1 MGEYKVLFV
10 DDDEQI
16 TKSFRRLLRKKFS
29 LDTALSAAEGLESL
43 DAKGPYAVVISDFR
57 MPEKDGVEFLKE
69 VKLRYPDTVRI
80 MLTGF
85 ADLQTAMKAVNQGS
99 VFRFLTKPCPPD
111 ILSEA
116 VAQAIKYYDFILSE
130 RELIGLRQWRKSLE
144 QIVVA
149 LVRLVESRDPY
160 TAGHQQR
167 VALLAKAIA
176 LEMGM
181 GEDVVESIGLA
192 ATVHDVGKVYVPLEF
207 LNKPGVLSEPEFN
220 IIRHHP
226 KVGHDILS
234 KVQFDAPVSE
244 MVLQHHERLDGSGYP
259 QGLSGEEILPEAR
272 IIAVADVVEAM
283 SSHRPYRPSRGLEKA
298 LNEIKAHAGTRYDP
312 TAVEACLR
320 LFHNKGFT
328 FDVQL

>member
-1 MGEYKVLFV
+1 MTEYKVLFV
-10 DDDEQI
+10 DDDLQI
-16 TKSFRRLLRKKFS
+16 IKSFKRLLRKKFH
-29 LDTALSAAEGLESL
+29 LDTALSATEALKRMDSH
-43 DAKGPYAVVISDFR
+43 GPYAVVITDFR
-57 MPEKDGVEFLKE
+57 MPETDGVELLRRIKE
-69 VKLRYPDTVRI
+69 KHPDTVRI

-85 ADLQTAMKAVNQGS
+85 ADLQTAIKAVNQGS
-99 VFRFLTKPCPPD
+99 VFRFLTKPCPPG
-111 ILSEA
+111 ILAEA
-116 VAQAIKYYDFILSE
+116 VNQAIKFYDFILSE

-167 VALLAKAIA
+167 VALLARAIA
-176 LEMGM
+176 EEMGM
-181 GEDVVESIGLA
+181 DGDAVESIGLA

-226 KVGHDILS
+226 RVGYDILS
-234 KVQFDAPVSE
+234 QVQFDAPVSE

-259 QGLSGEEILPEAR
+259 QGLSGEEILQEAR

-283 SSHRPYRPSRGLEKA
+283 SSHRPYRPSRGIEKA
-298 LNEIKAHAGTRYDP
+298 LREIENHAGSFYDP
-312 TAVEACLR
+312 KAVEACLR
-320 LFHNKGFT
+320 LFKDKGFT
-328 FDVQL
+328 FEGQP